1 MDALT
6 DRERAALIAT
16 LRELGALDR
25 LDEVARDFA
34 QRGVHALL
42 ELDPSAEELFDSH
55 YWRVE
60 PAGASRV
67 LNSSSSY

>member
-16 LRELGALDR
+16 LRELNALDR
-25 LDEVARDFA
+25 LNEVARDFA

-42 ELDPSAEELFDSH
+42 GKRRLKSTL
-55 YWRVE
+55 R
-60 PAGASRV
+60 AG
-67 LNSSSSY
+67 

>member
-6 DRERAALIAT
+6 EREKAALIAT

-25 LDEVARDFA
+25 LDEIARDFA

-42 ELDPSAEELFDSH
+42 QLDPTAEELFDAH
-55 YWRVE
+55 YWHVE
-60 PAGASRV
+60 LATA
-67 LNSSSSY
+67 